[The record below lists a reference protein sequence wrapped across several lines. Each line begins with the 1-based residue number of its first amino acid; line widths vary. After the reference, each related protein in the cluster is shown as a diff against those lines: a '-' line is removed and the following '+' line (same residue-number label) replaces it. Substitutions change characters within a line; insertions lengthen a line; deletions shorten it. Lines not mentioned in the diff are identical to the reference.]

1 MNEEEFKKYLQ
12 TFVQDIWSLLTRVS
26 LEPRQVFAGR
36 VTAGGMIPSG
46 YSQSGMDHHT
56 IRRCAVNIAAACLQD
71 GLAMNA
77 IRFLTTVA
85 KSVHHEL
92 FRNEDVLKQVRPSL
106 TPSLHITAGMGC
118 GRVPR

>member
-26 LEPRQVFAGR
+26 LEPRQVHPGR
-36 VTAGGMIPSG
+36 VTATEMTPVAHSPSG
-46 YSQSGMDHHT
+46 MT
-56 IRRCAVNIAAACLQD
+56 CCAMRRCVINMTLTRMQD

-92 FRNEDVLKQVRPSL
+92 FRSEDVLKQVRPCVK
-106 TPSLHITAGMGC
+106 PSVHSMVGTGC
-118 GRVPR
+118 T

>member
-26 LEPRQVFAGR
+26 LEPRQVLIGR
-36 VTAGGMIPSG
+36 VTAGAMTPSILPTG
-46 YSQSGMDHHT
+46 RDLPCHVQMRDRHCT
-56 IRRCAVNIAAACLQD
+56 CACAQD

-92 FRNEDVLKQVRPSL
+92 FRNEDVLKQVRPCATS
-106 TPSLHITAGMGC
+106 PAFA
-118 GRVPR
+118 